1 MSEADAA
8 QPERAVPLF
17 VLSFRQRDELAA
29 SVSGA
34 GWRVVAARRAD
45 DAERRFLASGA
56 QIALVDARGA
66 LSDGLAAARALGDM
80 IAATGN
86 AMLVLVSHTDVA
98 ALGDFIEAGATHF
111 LTSPHGEG
119 ELLQALRCAERHAE
133 RVAGNRADVV
143 RAAPLGWHAQPGSKR
158 IEPTAALASLIG
170 NGGALAWRTALA
182 MLAPGERTAAI
193 AKLRQLLAQPG
204 DATAIVHDL
213 AGIGRVVT
221 HLRSGADGTIEAVV
235 EPVAVGTATTTRD
248 AAGARRWLDRRLGE
262 GAPIG
267 VALIALTRFDL
278 VNAAHGRAAGDAL
291 LAAAVARIEHVTREV
306 MGRRAIVARVGGAE
320 FLVASEAPHAQLM
333 LLAAQLADQIG
344 RAFPIGAL
352 TTTVGC
358 RIGVA
363 CRRDGDDAA
372 ALLRH
377 ASEAL
382 AEAKASDGATIRDA
396 CADGEPAAPIE
407 ALALDLRHALDRG
420 EIDVLFQPQVAI
432 ASGRIVGA
440 EALARWRHPRF
451 GELGAEV
458 LFAAAERADLA
469 IALSDHV
476 QRLALTRAAAWPG
489 ALAHLRVAVNL
500 TAADIARPGFAD
512 LFLDRVDTSGFPR
525 QRLTAEITESGLID
539 DLGAAAAL
547 LAALRSAGLRIAI
560 DDFGTG
566 YSSLAY
572 LKALPLDTLKIDK
585 RLSQDITGSARDR
598 VVVRGVIDMAR
609 SLGLTVV
616 AEGVETAEQLDLLAK
631 EGCQIYQGFL
641 CAEPL
646 TSEALAALVGG

>member
-1 MSEADAA
+1 MSEAAA
-8 QPERAVPLF
+8 AHAEQAVPLF

-29 SVSGA
+29 SASSA
-34 GWRVVAARRAD
+34 GWRVVAARRGA

-56 QIALVDARGA
+56 QIALIDARGA
-66 LSDGLAAARALGDM
+66 LDDGLAAARALGDM

-86 AMLVLVSHTDVA
+86 AMLVLVAQTDTA
-98 ALGDFIEAGATHF
+98 ALGEFIDAGATHF
-111 LTSPHGEG
+111 LASPHGEDA
-119 ELLQALRCAERHAE
+119 LLQALRCAERHAE
-133 RVAGNRADVV
+133 RVAGSGAGGP
-143 RAAPLGWHAQPGSKR
+143 RAAPLGWRILPGSTR
-158 IEPTAALASLIG
+158 IEPTPALASLIG
-170 NGGALAWRTALA
+170 SGGAIGWRAALA
-182 MLAPGERTAAI
+182 MLLPGERQAART
-193 AKLRQLLAQPG
+193 KLRQLRQPG
-204 DATAIVHDL
+204 DGTAIVHDL

-221 HLRSGADGTIEAVV
+221 HLRVAADGSVEAMV
-235 EPVAVGTATTTRD
+235 EPVTVEAATTTRD
-248 AAGARRWLDRRLGE
+248 AAGARRWLGQRLE
-262 GAPIG
+262 DGAHVG
-267 VALIALTRFDL
+267 AALIALTRFDL

-291 LAAAVARIEHVTREV
+291 LGAAAARIEHVAREV

-320 FLVASEAPHAQLM
+320 FLVAADAPHDQLM
-333 LLAAQLADQIG
+333 LLAERVADQLG

-363 CRRDGDDAA
+363 GRREADDAG
-372 ALLRH
+372 ALLRR

-382 AEAKASDGATIRDA
+382 AEAKVSDGATIRDA
-396 CADGEPAAPIE
+396 GVEGAPGAPIE

-432 ASGRIVGA
+432 ASARIIGV

-451 GELGAEV
+451 GELGAET

-476 QRLALTRAAAWPG
+476 QRLALTRAAGWPA
-489 ALAHLRVAVNL
+489 ALAQLRLAVNL

-525 QRLTAEITESGLID
+525 QRLSVEITESGLID

-598 VVVRGVIDMAR
+598 IVVRGVIDMAR

-646 TSEALAALVGG
+646 TSEALAVLVAG